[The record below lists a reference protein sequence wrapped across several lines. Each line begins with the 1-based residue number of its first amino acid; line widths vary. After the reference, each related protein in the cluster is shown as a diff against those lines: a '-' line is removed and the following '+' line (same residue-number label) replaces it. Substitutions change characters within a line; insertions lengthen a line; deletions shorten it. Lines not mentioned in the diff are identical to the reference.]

1 MGSKRMTTI
10 FRLAN
15 SEDGLEAIVTELPE
29 RAIRFRVEIRDTIE
43 DQTIVILTLPTRKR
57 AEKYAN
63 LINRPE

>member
-1 MGSKRMTTI
+1 MMSEI
-10 FRLAN
+10 LHLAN
-15 SEDGLEAIVTELPE
+15 SEDGLEAIVTEMPE